1 VPSTAHAAPNPS
13 TPRAP
18 TTDDTGPAAMN
29 ASGPSP
35 NAPTMPNDCTRAST
49 SDGTSTCVTVVSIAP
64 PNAVT
69 VPAMSAPAATKASG
83 RCRASA
89 SGGSGKPSVV
99 RVPTSSGRAGRCP
112 IASSPPRIAP
122 PP

>member
-1 VPSTAHAAPNPS
+1 
-13 TPRAP
+13 
-18 TTDDTGPAAMN
+18 MN

-35 NAPTMPNDCTRAST
+35 YAPTMVNDCTRAST
-49 SDGTSTCVTVVSIAP
+49 CDGTSTCVTVVSIAP
-64 PNAVT
+64 PNAVA
-69 VPAMSAPAATKASG
+69 VPAMSAPPLTAASG

-89 SGGSGKPSVV
+89 SGGSGNPSVV
-99 RVPTSSGRAGRCP
+99 RVATRNGRAGRRP